1 MYLQTY
7 GGLFGKLGE
16 NSTTD
21 ASANIVGVYITDCLV
36 YGRYSGAIAGFSD
49 VDSVN
54 IEACIEAC
62 ILENV
67 KIYGNTTASF
77 VGSSSD
83 GQIKDCLLISSNI
96 STANTTTRG
105 FYTGSMTVNSSYYMN
120 GTTPTQYYTSGASS
134 DYSNWVTGVF
144 KYPLPKTL
152 LWYPGA

>member
-1 MYLQTY
+1 METY
-7 GGLFGKLGE
+7 CGLFGKLGK
-16 NSTTD
+16 NSTNG

-36 YGRYSGAIAGFSD
+36 YGQDSGAIAGFSD

-67 KIYGNTTASF
+67 KIYGDTTASF

-96 STANTTTRG
+96 STANATTRG
-105 FYTGSMTVNSSYYMN
+105 FYTGTMTIKSCYFIENN
-120 GTTPTQYYTSGASS
+120 TAIRFTGESS
-134 DYSNWVTGVF
+134 DYSNWIEDVF
-144 KYPLPKTL
+144 MYPLPSIIV
-152 LWYPGA
+152 WFPNN